1 MTPLQKQRATR
12 KVERVQEKYLAGK
25 RSIKDGQIRTL
36 SQKLVRAEVE
46 IAALKD
52 ELTKAKFAL
61 YAYRNV

>member
-1 MTPLQKQRATR
+1 MTPLQKQCATR
-12 KVERVQEKYLAGK
+12 KAERAQEKFIASQRLT
-25 RSIKDGQIRTL
+25 KDGQIRTL

-46 IAALKD
+46 MSALKD